1 MKAQTSIPEAKK
13 IQTHYLIGLLMISLS
28 VLSLEFTYVRIMSVS
43 LWYHFAFM
51 IISVALLGLG
61 ISGVTLSIFKKMSD
75 WNLDMFLY
83 INSVLFSVSI
93 LFGFVITNKIPL
105 DPFSLF
111 TDNYQFIYLPLYYLL
126 LTLPFLF
133 AGMVISRLI
142 YSFQKDISKIYFF
155 DLIGAGMSSV
165 FFVLL
170 VKAAGGNGMIFAIT
184 MCGLLS
190 AAVFG
195 YRKSKL
201 LSLVAFI
208 LSVLIITLFPDRDNR
223 FEINSSP
230 NKIYANYIKARP
242 DLKIY
247 SEWNAFSKVDVM
259 QEEEPSPDGYDIY
272 LAIIDNGNATTNIP
286 RVKSFPLLAK
296 PADASN
302 LAFITKNRPEK
313 VFILGSGGGGEV
325 LVSLYHNADFV
336 KGVEI
341 NGILNELI
349 GNTLSYWT
357 GPLIKNNDKVK
368 IVTDDARG
376 VLRSEK
382 INYDVIISAHTISAS
397 AVSSGAMSLVENY
410 ILTREAIT
418 EYINHLQNDGVLYI
432 SRPETQIP
440 KLLTTLRLVNKTVSG
455 SEINNKIVV
464 FRRPP
469 ADFEGEKSFLAGVVY
484 KKNGFSPTEV
494 FDMRYEASQLGLELL
509 YDPMDT
515 VDGELKHLI
524 TIGNLE
530 SFISDKPAL
539 IPATDDSPFFDD
551 NFSFFK
557 ITPVDLREVF
567 SQNDKAILALKEKPV
582 AQVTLLL
589 LLIQIIV
596 FSSLLLIIAFLSRKN
611 KTITKSDRI
620 LIPYFA
626 CLGLAYIMLQVSLI
640 QKFTLFLG
648 NPAITMITVISAMLI
663 ASGIGS
669 FVSEKL
675 LEKKF
680 ALWSKNKNIYFV
692 FIFIFSLVI
701 IFSFTNAPVFKY
713 LSSLN
718 IAFKIMISSLI
729 IVPLGFMMGIP
740 FPYGIKALEGKE
752 NIPIVW
758 AVNGFFSII
767 GTVITVILAM
777 MVGFKVV
784 FIIAGAIYLFALLF
798 VNLRL
803 KRNLVY

>member
-1 MKAQTSIPEAKK
+1 
-13 IQTHYLIGLLMISLS
+13 MISLS
-28 VLSLEFTYVRIMSVS
+28 ALSLEFTYVRIMSVS

-61 ISGVTLSIFKKMSD
+61 ISGVTLSVFKKLTD
-75 WNLDMFLY
+75 WDLDIFLY
-83 INSVLFSVSI
+83 INSVLFSISV
-93 LFGFVITNKIPL
+93 LGGFIITNKIPL

-111 TDNYQFIYLPLYYLL
+111 TDSYQFIYLPLYYLL

-133 AGMVISRLI
+133 AGIIISRLI
-142 YSFQKDISKIYFF
+142 YTFQKDIGKVYFF
-155 DLIGAGMSSV
+155 DLIGAGISSV

-170 VKAAGGNGMIFAIT
+170 VKTTGGNGMILSIT

-190 AAVFG
+190 AGVFG
-195 YRKSKL
+195 YRKSRL

-208 LSVLIITLFPDRDNR
+208 FSALIITLFPDRNER

-242 DLKIY
+242 DLKIH
-247 SEWNAFSKVDVM
+247 SEWNAFSKIDVM

-286 RVKSFPLLAK
+286 HVKGFPLLTK

-302 LAFITKNRPEK
+302 LAFVTKNHPER
-313 VFILGSGGGGEV
+313 VFILGSGGGGEI

-341 NGILNELI
+341 NGILNDLI
-349 GNTLSYWT
+349 SNTLSYWT
-357 GPLIKNNDKVK
+357 GPLIKNNNKVK
-368 IVTDDARG
+368 IITDDARG
-376 VLRSEK
+376 VLRTEK
-382 INYDVIISAHTISAS
+382 VNYDVIISAHTISAS

-418 EYINHLQNDGVLYI
+418 EYINHLQNDGILYI

-440 KLLTTLRLVNKTVSG
+440 KLLTTLRVVDKTT
-455 SEINNKIVV
+455 SEGQINNKVIV

-469 ADFEGEKSFLAGVVY
+469 ADFEGGKSFLAGVVY
-484 KKNGFSPTEV
+484 KKNGFNPTEV
-494 FDMRYEASQLGLELL
+494 LDVRYEALQLGLELL
-509 YDPMDT
+509 YDPLDT
-515 VDGELKHLI
+515 VPSELKNLI
-524 TIGNLE
+524 TIENFE
-530 SFISDKPAL
+530 NFIAGKSAL
-539 IPATDDSPFFDD
+539 LPATDDSPFFDD
-551 NFSFFK
+551 NFSFLK
-557 ITPVDLREVF
+557 ITAEDLKEVF

-589 LLIQIIV
+589 LLAQIIV
-596 FSSLLLIIAFLSRKN
+596 FSSILLIIVFLSHKS
-611 KTITKSDRI
+611 KAITKDDKI

-626 CLGLAYIMLQVSLI
+626 CLGLGYIMIQVSLI

-648 NPAITMITVISAMLI
+648 NPSITMITVVSVMLV

-680 ALWSKNKNIYFV
+680 ALWDKNRNIYFV
-692 FIFIFSLVI
+692 FIFIFFLI
-701 IFSFTNAPVFKY
+701 MIFSFTNAFVFKY
-713 LSSLN
+713 LSALT
-718 IAFKIMISSLI
+718 IALKIVISSFI
-729 IVPLGFMMGIP
+729 IVPLGFIMGMP
-740 FPYGIKALEGKE
+740 FPYGIRSLKGKE
-752 NIPIVW
+752 SIPIVW

-767 GTVITVILAM
+767 GTVITVIFAM
-777 MVGFKVV
+777 MLGFKIV
-784 FIIAGAIYLFALLF
+784 FIIAGVTYLLALLF